1 MSRYIERARVTYASD
16 DRQFFVM
23 QQAPVEMFIA
33 TLRAY
38 EPEDVRM
45 IRVVIRDTDNA
56 SKRTLFADYP
66 KSDDVIGWLDLS
78 GGAK

>member
-1 MSRYIERARVTYASD
+1 MSRYIERARVTYD

-33 TLRAY
+33 TMRAY

-66 KSDDVIGWLDLS
+66 KSDDVIGWLDLV
-78 GGAK
+78 GGTK